1 MQMSEEKQT
10 ILGGTQPSN
19 TNLDQGILDLIKNS
33 KSGSGLEGL
42 LDFESKLTKNEK
54 KLSPSEIKAL
64 LERTKKDIQNP
75 DFLSFESGKRDDKD
89 FGFEGLGVDVIPTLT
104 PNGDCIIPVNFWYDG
119 QRRTILLV
127 LNVQSDGEANI
138 YELPEWDNHYKLAIN
153 NIEFTYQ
160 LIQEN
165 KTFKMHYDH

>member
-19 TNLDQGILDLIKNS
+19 MNLDQGILDLIQNS

-89 FGFEGLGVDVIPTLT
+89 FGFE
-104 PNGDCIIPVNFWYDG
+104 
-119 QRRTILLV
+119 
-127 LNVQSDGEANI
+127 
-138 YELPEWDNHYKLAIN
+138 
-153 NIEFTYQ
+153 
-160 LIQEN
+160 
-165 KTFKMHYDH
+165 

>member
-19 TNLDQGILDLIKNS
+19 MNLDQGILDLIQNS

-104 PNGDCIIPVNFWYDG
+104 PNGDCIIPVNFWNDG

-138 YELPEWDNHYKLAIN
+138 YELPE
-153 NIEFTYQ
+153 
-160 LIQEN
+160 
-165 KTFKMHYDH
+165 